1 MSMNTCNLFPTL
13 RTQCGEP
20 TVPPNHCTNTMAC
33 LDTTPLPI
41 STPYSPNVYFISS
54 QTHQHRSS
62 PLFIA
67 TTFEPSLLSYPRQC
81 RILNPLQEHQLHAVA
96 STTTTPD
103 DMEAT
108 PKLTPNPDMSETVM
122 EGLTPIPTTAQEHQ
136 PHAASTTT
144 TIPDDMTATPTLT
157 PNPGMSETV
166 MEEPIPD
173 PTTAQTLAKK
183 TWSKQDMICLAA
195 LIFCI
200 PIHVCRHFGL
210 DRDRFYDISLAIAG
224 CVLVFAMTIHFLE
237 ISATQLKNTME
248 PWLQL
253 LHHNI
258 PRATNVL
265 ESHFLAMLGRQLL
278 LRLMFVVQYIVFLPT
293 DASWEALNVAMAD
306 WPVTRGFYNGYPWA
320 LFLIIL
326 LCITKDAWWKP
337 TTMIFQRNIIEPYG
351 RLCAFVTMALPLI
364 RDTVRHKVNQACLA
378 VRHKVNQACLAVRHN
393 VNQAWLAMLHNAD
406 QARLAVRHN
415 VNQAWLAMLHNADQA
430 RLAVRHNKN
439 QACLAIREYA
449 QAKWASL
456 CRRCSIVWD
465 RACGY
470 TRDIRSFGHASIL
483 RAWSSTRHISH
494 AARWFAITTAGCT
507 RAGCLTLWNLPAR
520 VRDAGG
526 LQEFAVALKN
536 GLVALDWLHVA
547 RIVLCVM
554 VWPAFL
560 CLAHMNDSSVCN
572 TIGFAIA
579 CTTTVLV
586 SQGPLHWTSSLA
598 LGEQDRAS

>member
-224 CVLVFAMTIHFLE
+224 CVLIFATTIHFLD
-237 ISATQLKNTME
+237 IPATRLNNME
-248 PWLQL
+248 PWLEVL
-253 LHHNI
+253 RRNI
-258 PRATNVL
+258 PRATSVL

-278 LRLMFVVQYIVFLPT
+278 LRLMFVVQYLVYIPNGP
-293 DASWEALNVAMAD
+293 SWEALNVAMAD

-337 TTMIFQRNIIEPYG
+337 TTMIFRRNIIEPYG

-364 RDTVRHKVNQACLA
+364 QDTVRHNVDQACLA
-378 VRHKVNQACLAVRHN
+378 VRHNVNQACLAVRHN
-393 VNQAWLAMLHNAD
+393 VNQAC
-406 QARLAVRHN
+406 LAVRHS
-415 VNQAWLAMLHNADQA
+415 VH
-430 RLAVRHNKN
+430 

-449 QAKWASL
+449 QAKWTSL

-547 RIVLCVM
+547 RIVLCAM

-560 CLAHMNDSSVCN
+560 CLAYMNDSSVCN

>member
-224 CVLVFAMTIHFLE
+224 CVLIFATTIHFLD
-237 ISATQLKNTME
+237 IPATRLNNME
-248 PWLQL
+248 PWLEVL
-253 LHHNI
+253 RRNI
-258 PRATNVL
+258 PRATSVL

-278 LRLMFVVQYIVFLPT
+278 LRLMFVVQYLVYIPNGP
-293 DASWEALNVAMAD
+293 SWEALNVAMAD

-337 TTMIFQRNIIEPYG
+337 TTMIFRRNIIEPYG

-364 RDTVRHKVNQACLA
+364 QDTVRHNVDQACLA

-393 VNQAWLAMLHNAD
+393 VNQACLAVHNNVS
-406 QARLAVRHN
+406 QACLAVRHN